1 MLDRC
6 WSSFISGACSETEPV
21 ASVYRWCHAD
31 GAEKTQRLGV
41 DRAFHIQK
49 DPGFQALIGWCW
61 VSSRVQHY
69 PTLQCI
75 LVLLS
80 YQMPEWSCM
89 AWPAWMERERERVFL
104 WNLQETQAPT
114 EEFSFFPAI
123 STHDFQV
130 PSVKRLHS
138 TQNFKCPRGTCGS
151 SSAPRERSCH
161 TRLKGP
167 TVSCDILRWLVNKAD
182 DHGKGLQNGLFLPY
196 HGIFASGQSGPWLK
210 PAFLI
215 SNTRCGTPGAS
226 EPL

>member
-1 MLDRC
+1 MPYDGWDR
-6 WSSFISGACSETEPV
+6 CSETEPV

-75 LVLLS
+75 LVFLS

-89 AWPAWMERERERVFL
+89 AWPAWMERERVFL

-138 TQNFKCPRGTCGS
+138 TQNFRCPRGTCGS
-151 SSAPRERSCH
+151 SSAPRERSCQ

-167 TVSCDILRWLVNKAD
+167 TVSCDILPKSAMNGGWSTRQRTMARVCKTVYFCHIMGFLLLDNL
-182 DHGKGLQNGLFLPY
+182 DHG
-196 HGIFASGQSGPWLK
+196 
-210 PAFLI
+210 
-215 SNTRCGTPGAS
+215 
-226 EPL
+226 